1 MSADSGIDMDAG
13 MGTEQV
19 QVSGEDGFTL
29 VELMVAAT
37 AMLILMAAFAGFMLM
52 MMSTASSTVKQ
63 DNSTSSVRVTMLQ
76 LQHDIQAANPLMTLS
91 SVSEYNNTLKL
102 EMDTQSGSVET
113 VTWSYDSASG
123 VLYRTVGSSSNP
135 GTPFPELTGLINN
148 SSTNPVF
155 SYYDNQGN
163 NLVAAGTSSTTQV
176 AVCTARVAIS
186 LEVSGGP
193 KTFPYSERLN
203 VALPDNL
210 QPSRSQCA

>member
-1 MSADSGIDMDAG
+1 MSADNSHEANSH
-13 MGTEQV
+13 EA
-19 QVSGEDGFTL
+19 GFTL

-63 DNSTSSVRVTMLQ
+63 DNSTSSIRVVMLQ

-91 SVSEYNNTLKL
+91 SVSGYSDTLKL
-102 EMDTQSGSVET
+102 EMDTQSGNAET
-113 VTWSYDSASG
+113 VTWSYDAASG
-123 VLYRTVGSSSNP
+123 ILYRTVSSSSDS
-135 GTPFPELTGLINN
+135 GTPFPEVTGLING
-148 SSTNPVF
+148 SSGNPVF
-155 SYYDNQGN
+155 SYYDYQGN
-163 NLVAAGTSSTTQV
+163 NLVAAGTSSATEV

-193 KTFPYSERLN
+193 KTFPYTERLN

-210 QPSRSQCA
+210 QPGRLQCA